1 MPAVGSTVKVN
12 EDAAE
17 CARLTQ
23 MVEGWN
29 WASDEE
35 VYCGQRGV
43 VLRHED
49 GSGAT
54 IRMELDGSEQEFVF
68 AVLEPVV
75 RPSGVAD

>member
-1 MPAVGSTVKVN
+1 MPEVGSTVKVK
-12 EDAAE
+12 ASPAE

-29 WASDEE
+29 WASDEDA
-35 VYCGQRGV
+35 YCGQRGV

-49 GSGAT
+49 EVGAT
-54 IRMELDGSEQEFVF
+54 IQMEIDGSEQEFVF

-75 RPSGVAD
+75 RPSGVAG